1 MQNIIILL
9 IIIGCAILIGR
20 RLFRSLWSRGRESG
34 CGCGC
39 SGCGG
44 SSGLPPS
51 CPHDDKAGPQKRG
64 ADQGQAGLTK
74 LEKRTGR

>member
-1 MQNIIILL
+1 MQNIFILL
-9 IIIGCAILIGR
+9 IIIGCAIMIGW
-20 RLFRSLWSRGRESG
+20 RLFRSLGSRGRESG

-44 SSGLPPS
+44 SSLPPS

-64 ADQGQAGLTK
+64 ADQGQAAGLTK
-74 LEKRTGR
+74 LEKRVHR